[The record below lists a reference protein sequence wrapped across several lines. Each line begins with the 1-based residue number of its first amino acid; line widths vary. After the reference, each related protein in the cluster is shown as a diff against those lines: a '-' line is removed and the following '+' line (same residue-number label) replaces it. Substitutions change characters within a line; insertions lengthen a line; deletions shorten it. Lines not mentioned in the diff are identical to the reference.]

1 MAVTT
6 DGPDGGT
13 APDGSHL
20 KTAAV
25 LKSFYRYCRS
35 RMMELK
41 SNHFSYSKYCMC
53 SAC

>member
-6 DGPDGGT
+6 DGPNGET
-13 APDGSHL
+13 APDGGHL
-20 KTAAV
+20 ETAAV

-35 RMMELK
+35 RMMDLK
-41 SNHFSYSKYCMC
+41 SNHFGYSKYCMC